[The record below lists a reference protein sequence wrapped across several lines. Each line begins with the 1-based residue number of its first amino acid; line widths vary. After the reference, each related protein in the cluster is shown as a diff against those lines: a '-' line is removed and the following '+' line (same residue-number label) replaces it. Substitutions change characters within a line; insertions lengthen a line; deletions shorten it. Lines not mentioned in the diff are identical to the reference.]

1 MEPVMPLFA
10 DSGTAVLI
18 ALVPAA
24 ALFGP
29 LLHRHRHRRR
39 VSSVNH
45 DLTIAGLGLLAQR
58 TVRP

>member
-1 MEPVMPLFA
+1 MSLFP
-10 DSGTAVLI
+10 DSGAMVLI
-18 ALVPAA
+18 ALMPAA
-24 ALFGP
+24 ALPGL
-29 LLHRHRHRRR
+29 LLHRRRRR